1 MAGMD
6 MRAALLLLATLCL
19 ALGLLTSVNLPGV
32 AETLTGSFINLSRE
46 ASQSPA
52 DGINNRVD

>member
-19 ALGLLTSVNLPGV
+19 ALGLLTAVNLPGV
-32 AETLTGSFINLSRE
+32 AETLRGSFVSLSRH

-52 DGINNRVD
+52 DGIDNRVD